1 MSDQETLDVYNA
13 KAGEYAELTS
23 NDAENDNLVAFLA
36 NVHAGGRVLD
46 FGCGPGH
53 FALKMAE
60 AGFEVEATDASL
72 EMVKLADALD
82 GVSARC
88 ETFDT
93 LDAVDRYDGI
103 FANFSLLHAPRD
115 AVAGHIS
122 QITRALKNGGVFHIG
137 MKTGA
142 GEKRDRIGRQYCYFT
157 ETELEKMI
165 VDNGLSVIRRNTGC
179 DIGLD
184 GKPAD
189 WVCLQGRK

>member
-82 GVSARC
+82 GVNARC

-93 LDAVDRYDGI
+93 LDAVDHYDGI

-142 GEKRDRIGRQYCYFT
+142 GEKRDRIGRQYCYFN
-157 ETELEKMI
+157 EAELEKMMA
-165 VDNGLSVIRRNTGC
+165 DNGLSVIHRNTGC